1 MVGYWLSF
9 WPYER
14 FFMSKGDPNDMVLAA
29 NTLRCLAADE
39 VQAANSG
46 HPGVAMGLADV
57 AAVLWLKY
65 LKAWGGDAKW
75 EDRDRFVMS
84 GGHGSA
90 LLYALLH
97 LSGYPLSMD
106 DLKQFRQLGSKT
118 PGHPEFG
125 HVPGVET
132 TTGPLGQGI
141 ASAVG
146 MAIAE
151 RMQAERFNTPER
163 TVVDHR
169 TWVTCGDGDLEEG
182 ISHEACSLAGALG
195 LHKLIMFYDSN
206 RISIEGPISLAVA
219 DNPVRRFLSYGWRVL
234 ECDGHDFAAIEKAIR
249 KAMRSEDKPT
259 LIICHTV
266 IGKGSPNKADTAA
279 SHGAPLG
286 PEELRLTKQALGF
299 DPDQSFVVPERV
311 RALFDERAAKMKRV
325 RNKWVRAHK
334 AFCAADAAFKAAWE
348 TAYANAMPADLNALL
363 PDWGGKPVSTRVASG
378 KVLNAIA
385 PAVPWL
391 VGGSADL
398 APSNMTYLNG
408 LGDIAKGDFK
418 GRNFHFGVRELGMAG
433 VMTGIAVHGGLR
445 VFGGTFFVFCDY
457 CRPVMRVAALMG
469 MPVIYVFTHDSFY
482 VGEDGPTHEPVEQ
495 LPALRA
501 MPNLCVLRPADAT
514 ETAAAWEVALRH
526 KAGPIALLLSRQNLP
541 VLDRTVYPA
550 ADNVA
555 KGAYV
560 LWQRDPAAL
569 PEAILIASG
578 SEVSLALEVAQ
589 ADARNLRVVS
599 MPSWDR
605 FEAQSADYREAVLPK
620 AVRKRIAVEAASPFG
635 WERYVGPEGATLT
648 MAGWGASGPAAKL
661 AEHFG
666 FTAANLAALVNDV
679 LAK

>member
-1 MVGYWLSF
+1 MNKVD
-9 WPYER
+9 
-14 FFMSKGDPNDMVLAA
+14 MDDMVLVA

-39 VQAANSG
+39 VQTAKSG

-65 LKAWGGDAKW
+65 LKVWGGDEKW
-75 EDRDRFVMS
+75 ADRDRFVMS

-97 LSGYPLSMD
+97 LAGYPLSIE
-106 DLKQFRQLGSKT
+106 DLRQFRQLGSKT
-118 PGHPEFG
+118 PGHPEYG
-125 HVPGVET
+125 EVPGVET

-151 RMQAERFNTPER
+151 KMLAARFNAEGR
-163 TVVDHR
+163 TLVDHR

-195 LHKLIMFYDSN
+195 LNKLIMFYDSN

-219 DNPVRRFLSYGWRVL
+219 DNPVRRFLSYGWQVL
-234 ECDGHDFAAIEKAIR
+234 ECDGHDFVAIEKAIR
-249 KAMRSEDKPT
+249 KAMRSESKPV

-286 PEELRLTKQALGF
+286 EEELRLTKQALGF
-299 DPDQSFVVPERV
+299 NPDESFVVPERV
-311 RALFDERAAKMKRV
+311 RECFADRIAKMKRL
-325 RNKWVRAHK
+325 RNKWVRMAK
-334 AFCAADAAFKAAWE
+334 TVFAADPALKSTWDTYYQE
-348 TAYANAMPADLNALL
+348 AMPADLSALL

-378 KVLNAIA
+378 KVLNALA

-408 LGDIAKGDFK
+408 LGDVAKESFS

-433 VMTGIAVHGGLR
+433 VMNGIAVHGGLR

-457 CRPVMRVAALMG
+457 CRPVIRVAALMG
-469 MPVIYVFTHDSFY
+469 LPVIYVLTHDSFY

-501 MPNLCVLRPADAT
+501 MPNVCVFRPADAT
-514 ETAAAWEVALRH
+514 ETAVAWEVALRR
-526 KAGPIALLLSRQNLP
+526 KEGPTALLLSRQNLP
-541 VLDRTVYPA
+541 VLDRTVFPA
-550 ADNVA
+550 ASEAA

-560 LWQRDPAAL
+560 LWQRDPAAE

-605 FEAQSADYREAVLPK
+605 FEAQPEAYREAVLPK
-620 AVRKRIAVEAASPFG
+620 AVKRRIAVEAASSFG
-635 WERYVGPEGATLT
+635 WERYVGDRGITLT
-648 MAGWGASGPAAKL
+648 MKGWGASGPAAKL

-666 FTAANLAALVNDV
+666 FTAAHLTALLNEY
-679 LAK
+679 LSK

>member
-1 MVGYWLSF
+1 
-9 WPYER
+9 
-14 FFMSKGDPNDMVLAA
+14 MSKVDPNDMLLAA

-65 LKAWGGDAKW
+65 LKVWGGDGQWA
-75 EDRDRFVMS
+75 DRDRFVLS

-151 RMQAERFNTPER
+151 RMLAARFNTPER

-182 ISHEACSLAGALG
+182 ISHEVCSMAGALG
-195 LHKLIMFYDSN
+195 LNKLIMLYDSN

-219 DNPVRRFLSYGWRVL
+219 DNPVRRFLSYGWQVL

-249 KAMRSEDKPT
+249 KAMRSEDKPA
-259 LIICHTV
+259 LIVCHTV

-299 DPDQSFVVPERV
+299 DPDQSFVVPEPV
-311 RALFDERAAKMKRV
+311 RTLFADRAAKMKRQ
-325 RNKWVRAHK
+325 RNKWVRAFK
-334 AFCAADAAFKAAWE
+334 AYCAEDAAFKATWE
-348 TAYANAMPADLNALL
+348 AYWQGTMPADLSALL
-363 PDWGGKPVSTRVASG
+363 PDWGGKPASTRVASG

-385 PAVPWL
+385 PAVPWM

-408 LGDIAKGDFK
+408 LGDIQKGDFA

-433 VMTGIAVHGGLR
+433 VMNGITVHGGLR

-457 CRPVMRVAALMG
+457 CRPVIRVAALMG
-469 MPVIYVFTHDSFY
+469 APAIYVLTHDSFY

-495 LPALRA
+495 LPSLRA

-514 ETAAAWEVALRH
+514 ETAAAWEIALRR
-526 KAGPIALLLSRQNLP
+526 KSGPTALLLSRQNLP
-541 VLDRTVYPA
+541 VLDRTVLPPA
-550 ADNVA
+550 SETA

-560 LWQRDPAAL
+560 LWQRDPAAQ

-599 MPSWDR
+599 MPSWDL
-605 FEAQSADYREAVLPK
+605 FEAQPAAYREAVLPK

-635 WERYVGPEGATLT
+635 WERYIGAEGVTLT
-648 MAGWGASGPAAKL
+648 MSGWGASGPAAKL

-666 FTAANLAALVNDV
+666 FTAANLTALLNDT

>member
-1 MVGYWLSF
+1 MNKVD
-9 WPYER
+9 
-14 FFMSKGDPNDMVLAA
+14 MDDMVLVA

-39 VQAANSG
+39 VQTAKSG

-65 LKAWGGDAKW
+65 LKVWGGDEKW
-75 EDRDRFVMS
+75 ADRDRFVMS

-97 LSGYPLSMD
+97 LAGYPLSIE
-106 DLKQFRQLGSKT
+106 DLRQFRQLGSKT
-118 PGHPEFG
+118 PGHPEYG
-125 HVPGVET
+125 EVPGVET

-151 RMQAERFNTPER
+151 KMLAARFNAEGR
-163 TVVDHR
+163 TLVDHR

-195 LHKLIMFYDSN
+195 LNKLIMFYDSN

-219 DNPVRRFLSYGWRVL
+219 DNPVRRFLSYGWQVL
-234 ECDGHDFAAIEKAIR
+234 ECDGHDFVAIEKAIR
-249 KAMRSEDKPT
+249 KAMRSESKPV

-286 PEELRLTKQALGF
+286 EEELRLTKQALGF
-299 DPDQSFVVPERV
+299 NPDESFVVPERV
-311 RALFDERAAKMKRV
+311 LECFADRIAKMKRL
-325 RNKWVRAHK
+325 RNKWVRMAK
-334 AFCAADAAFKAAWE
+334 TVFAADPALKSTWD
-348 TAYANAMPADLNALL
+348 AYYQEAMPADLSALL

-378 KVLNAIA
+378 KVLNALA

-408 LGDIAKGDFK
+408 LGDVAKESFS

-433 VMTGIAVHGGLR
+433 VMNGIAVHGGLR

-457 CRPVMRVAALMG
+457 CRPVIRVAALMG
-469 MPVIYVFTHDSFY
+469 LPVIYVLTHDSFY

-501 MPNLCVLRPADAT
+501 MPNVCVFRPADAT
-514 ETAAAWEVALRH
+514 ETAVAWEVALRR
-526 KAGPIALLLSRQNLP
+526 KEGPTALLLSRQNLP
-541 VLDRTVYPA
+541 VLDRTVFPA
-550 ADNVA
+550 ASEAA

-560 LWQRDPAAL
+560 LWQRDPAAE

-605 FEAQSADYREAVLPK
+605 FEAQPEAYREAVLPK
-620 AVRKRIAVEAASPFG
+620 AVKRRIAVEAASSFG
-635 WERYVGPEGATLT
+635 WERYVGDRGITLT
-648 MAGWGASGPAAKL
+648 MKGWGASGPAAKL

-666 FTAANLAALVNDV
+666 FTAAHLTALLNEY
-679 LAK
+679 LSK

>member
-1 MVGYWLSF
+1 MNKVD
-9 WPYER
+9 
-14 FFMSKGDPNDMVLAA
+14 MDDMVLVA

-39 VQAANSG
+39 VQTAKSG

-65 LKAWGGDAKW
+65 LKVWGGDEKW
-75 EDRDRFVMS
+75 ADRDRFVMS

-97 LSGYPLSMD
+97 LAGYPLSIE
-106 DLKQFRQLGSKT
+106 DLRQFRQLGSKT
-118 PGHPEFG
+118 PGHPEYG
-125 HVPGVET
+125 EVPGVET

-151 RMQAERFNTPER
+151 KMLAARFNAEGR
-163 TVVDHR
+163 TLVDHR

-195 LHKLIMFYDSN
+195 LNKLIMFYDSN

-219 DNPVRRFLSYGWRVL
+219 DNPVRRFLSYGWQVL
-234 ECDGHDFAAIEKAIR
+234 ECDGHDFVAIEKAIR
-249 KAMRSEDKPT
+249 KAMRSESKPV

-286 PEELRLTKQALGF
+286 EEELRLTKQALGF
-299 DPDQSFVVPERV
+299 NPDESFVVPERV
-311 RALFDERAAKMKRV
+311 RECFADRIAKMKRL
-325 RNKWVRAHK
+325 RNKWVRMAK
-334 AFCAADAAFKAAWE
+334 TVFAADPALKSTWD
-348 TAYANAMPADLNALL
+348 AYYQEAMPADLSALL

-378 KVLNAIA
+378 KVLNALA

-408 LGDIAKGDFK
+408 LGDVAKESFS

-433 VMTGIAVHGGLR
+433 VMNGIAVHGGLR

-457 CRPVMRVAALMG
+457 CRPVIRVAALMG
-469 MPVIYVFTHDSFY
+469 LPVIYVLTHDSFY

-501 MPNLCVLRPADAT
+501 MPNVCVFRPADAT
-514 ETAAAWEVALRH
+514 ETAVAWEVALRR
-526 KAGPIALLLSRQNLP
+526 KEGPTALLLSRQNLP
-541 VLDRTVYPA
+541 VLDRTVFPA
-550 ADNVA
+550 ASEAA

-560 LWQRDPAAL
+560 LWQRDPAAE

-605 FEAQSADYREAVLPK
+605 FEAQSEAYREAVLPK
-620 AVRKRIAVEAASPFG
+620 AVKRRIAVEAASSFG
-635 WERYVGPEGATLT
+635 WERYVGDCGITLT
-648 MAGWGASGPAAKL
+648 MKGWGASGPAAKL

-666 FTAANLAALVNDV
+666 FTAAHLTALLNEY
-679 LAK
+679 LSK